1 MQNME
6 ERVAEK
12 LIEKIAAISDV
23 TRMGS
28 HVFNGGND
36 KMAKSLFKKTLQ
48 PGQKKVIKD
57 LQRTNDMRAA
67 ANMVGKRGYK
77 LGGPSALQ
85 GGSDDSMRASMKN
98 RIERLGGLEMLRG
111 IQGR

>member
-48 PGQKKVIKD
+48 PGQKKMH
-57 LQRTNDMRAA
+57 RTDDIRGA
-67 ANMVGKRGYK
+67 ANLVGKRGYK

-85 GGSDDSMRASMKN
+85 GGSDDSIRASMKN
-98 RIERLGGLEMLRG
+98 RMERLGGLEMLRG
-111 IQGR
+111 LQGR